1 MTSPITPSDIAAARY
16 VSLVTFK
23 RNGDEVATAVW
34 IAPADGKHYV
44 FSAGEAWKVKRL
56 RHTPQVRL
64 ALCTGAGRVTSAW
77 CDGSALMVED
87 PKVIAAAYRSFR
99 QKYGIAMWLADLG
112 AKLSGRFKRRAIIE
126 IVM

>member
-1 MTSPITPSDIAAARY
+1 MAVPITPSDIAAARY

-56 RHTPQVRL
+56 RHTPRVRL
-64 ALCTGAGRVTSAW
+64 ALCTGTGRVTSGW
-77 CDGSALMVED
+77 CDGSARRVEE
-87 PKVIAAAYRSFR
+87 PKVIAAAYRALR

-126 IVM
+126 IVV

>member
-34 IAPADGKHYV
+34 IAPTDGKHYV
-44 FSAGEAWKVKRL
+44 FSAGAAWKVKRL
-56 RHTPQVRL
+56 RRTPQVRL
-64 ALCTGAGRVTSAW
+64 ALCTGTGRVTSGW
-77 CDGSALMVED
+77 CTGSARIVEE
-87 PKVIAAAYRSFR
+87 PTVIAAAYRSLR
-99 QKYGIAMWLADLG
+99 QKYGIAMWLADMG

-126 IVM
+126 IVV